1 MRGCDFLPKNG
12 KRQKEQNRSFL
23 SYLMTLPTP
32 PPFVL
37 CTYSSLQ
44 PEQSAAQASSRPHLV
59 QNPPTAPVSLRVGAK
74 ASPAGWLSC
83 SLSDLISDSVPGLYS
98 SFISSDTRS
107 PECCSLC
114 QKHPSCGVSRAPSV
128 PSGFCSNVPPAKRPS

>member
-1 MRGCDFLPKNG
+1 MISCPRMVSTKKKKQKFPLLPNDFGP
-12 KRQKEQNRSFL
+12 
-23 SYLMTLPTP
+23 PTP

-107 PECCSLC
+107 RECCSLC

>member
-1 MRGCDFLPKNG
+1 MISCPRMVSTKKKKQKFPLLPNDFGPPTTTTICPLHLLLP
-12 KRQKEQNRSFL
+12 
-23 SYLMTLPTP
+23 
-32 PPFVL
+32 
-37 CTYSSLQ
+37 LQ